1 MLVGILKHFKSYLW
15 TRLERYRTCI
25 FGFWLQIRAT
35 RIVDNKYWGRWLAM
49 MKFRLLGKQ
58 NIMGKIY
65 NNKSYLVHNFTT
77 TPSLLI
83 TDLEHTIVTIARDFF
98 TQASAWKTIFL
109 HSSSNW
115 EVNGESSTC
124 WVGRQMWRPT
134 GSSLTPLNQMHD
146 PLVWVIELALIP

>member
-1 MLVGILKHFKSYLW
+1 
-15 TRLERYRTCI
+15 
-25 FGFWLQIRAT
+25 
-35 RIVDNKYWGRWLAM
+35 M

-83 TDLEHTIVTIARDFF
+83 TELEHTIVTIVRDFF

-109 HSSSNW
+109 HCSSNW

-124 WVGRQMWRPT
+124 WVGNVEANRLFSNPFESDAWSSCLSDRTRLNSLKCEYLQLCLTKSFQLIKQQTLMKNNAVNTDMITIFCPAVRP
-134 GSSLTPLNQMHD
+134 
-146 PLVWVIELALIP
+146 